1 MGLARA
7 PNVADEAL
15 PAGHLWAEA
24 RRSDVPPR
32 LRHGAGGVVSKKLTS
47 KYKSGSCS
55 SWVKGENPQL
65 CSDRELSRG
74 KALRLAKA
82 STARQLSG
90 SASTGL
96 GLAVWVAA

>member
-24 RRSDVPPR
+24 RSDVPPR

-47 KYKSGSCS
+47 KYKSGACK
-55 SWVKGENPQL
+55 SWLKVKNPEYQ
-65 CSDRELSRG
+65 RR
-74 KALRLAKA
+74 
-82 STARQLSG
+82 
-90 SASTGL
+90 
-96 GLAVWVAA
+96 